1 MAWKAS
7 QTIQMGI
14 TGATVLAAYFITARR
29 KGIGGRT
36 EPGYKIVPLSSSRLP
51 QIDYMDVARQKH
63 VIHVLTEMDV
73 TQARGLLR
81 AHKERTGE
89 ALSFTAYLVACVART
104 VDADK
109 MAHAYRQGRRKLVIF
124 EDVDV
129 NTIIERPVG
138 DRTIPVPY
146 VIRAANHKTFREIH
160 QEIRAA
166 QGEQVEVTGRLNLMK
181 WYWLLPPVL
190 GRAFWRLLLNNPFLM
205 KRTPGTVSVSAV
217 GMFGQ
222 GAGWGIPVTGYTLQ
236 VIVGG
241 ISKKPGVVDGKI
253 EPRQYLSL
261 TLCFDHDIV
270 DGAPAARFTAR
281 LKEMVEGAAELDFLS
296 KEAP

>member
-1 MAWKAS
+1 MAWRNSKA
-7 QTIQMGI
+7 IQMGLG
-14 TGATVLAAYFITARR
+14 GAAVLAAYFITTRR
-29 KGIGGRT
+29 KTTQEGSRPSYT
-36 EPGYKIVPLSSSRLP
+36 IVPLRSSRLP
-51 QIDYMDVARQKH
+51 QTDYMDIARQKH
-63 VIHVLTEMDV
+63 MIHVLTEMDV

-89 ALSFTAYLVACVART
+89 ALSFTAYLVACVAKA

-146 VIRAANHKTFREIH
+146 VIRAANRKSFREIH
-160 QEIRAA
+160 EEIRAA

-222 GAGWGIPVTGYTLQ
+222 GAGWGIPITAYTLQ

-241 ISKKPGVVDGKI
+241 IAEKPGVVNGKI

-261 TLCFDHDIV
+261 TLCFDHDII
-270 DGAPAARFTAR
+270 DGAPAARFTGR
-281 LKEMVEGAAELDFLS
+281 LKELIERASSLDFLS
-296 KEAP
+296 NEAS

>member
-1 MAWKAS
+1 MAWKDSKAMR
-7 QTIQMGI
+7 MGI
-14 TGATVLAAYFITARR
+14 TGAAILAAYFIASRR
-29 KGIGGRT
+29 RAAGHGSNL
-36 EPGYKIVPLSSSRLP
+36 GYKIVPLPSSRLP
-51 QIDYMDVARQKH
+51 QIDYMDIAKQKH

-73 TQARGLLR
+73 TQARGLMR
-81 AHKERTGE
+81 AHKDRTGE
-89 ALSFTAYLVACVART
+89 ALSFTAYLVACVAGA

-166 QGEQVEVTGRLNLMK
+166 QREQVQITGRLNLMK
-181 WYWLLPPVL
+181 WYWLLPAPL
-190 GRAFWRLLLNNPFLM
+190 GRAFWWLLLNSPFLM

-222 GAGWGIPVTGYTLQ
+222 GAGWGIPITGYTLQ

-241 ISKKPGVVDGKI
+241 ISEKPGVVNGKI
-253 EPRQYLSL
+253 ERREYLSL
-261 TLCFDHDIV
+261 TLCFDHDII
-270 DGAPAARFTAR
+270 DGAPAARFTGR
-281 LKEMVEGAAELDFLS
+281 LKELIEGADGLDFLS
-296 KEAP
+296 KEES

>member
-1 MAWKAS
+1 MAWKDSKAVR
-7 QTIQMGI
+7 MGL
-14 TGATVLAAYFITARR
+14 TGAAVAAAYFIAAKR
-29 KGIGGRT
+29 KAAQEGSR
-36 EPGYKIVPLSSSRLP
+36 PGYKIVPLSSSRLP
-51 QIDYMDVARQKH
+51 QIDYMDIAKQKH

-89 ALSFTAYLVACVART
+89 ALSFTAYLVACVARA

-124 EDVDV
+124 EEVDV

-160 QEIRAA
+160 EEIRAA
-166 QGEQVEVTGRLNLMK
+166 QGEQVEITGRLNLMK

-222 GAGWGIPVTGYTLQ
+222 GAGWGIPITAYTLQ

-241 ISKKPGVVDGKI
+241 ISERPGVVKGKI

-261 TLCFDHDIV
+261 TLCFDHDII
-270 DGAPAARFTAR
+270 DGAPAARFTSR
-281 LKEMVEGAAELDFLS
+281 LKELIEGAGSLDFLS
-296 KEAP
+296 KEAS

>member
-1 MAWKAS
+1 MAWKNSRA
-7 QTIQMGI
+7 IQMGLG
-14 TGATVLAAYFITARR
+14 GAAVLAAYFITTRR
-29 KGIGGRT
+29 KTTQEGSRR
-36 EPGYKIVPLSSSRLP
+36 GYKIVPLRSSRLP
-51 QIDYMDVARQKH
+51 QIDYMDIARQKH

-73 TQARGLLR
+73 TRARGLLR

-89 ALSFTAYLVACVART
+89 ALSFTAYLVACVAKA

-129 NTIIERPVG
+129 NTII
-138 DRTIPVPY
+138 
-146 VIRAANHKTFREIH
+146 
-160 QEIRAA
+160 AA

-181 WYWLLPPVL
+181 WYWLLPAPL

-222 GAGWGIPVTGYTLQ
+222 GAGWGIPITGYTLQ

-241 ISKKPGVVDGKI
+241 ISEKPGVVNGKI
-253 EPRQYLSL
+253 KPREYLSL
-261 TLCFDHDIV
+261 TLCFDHDII
-270 DGAPAARFTAR
+270 DGAPAARFTGR
-281 LKEMVEGAAELDFLS
+281 LKELIEGADSLDFLG
-296 KEAP
+296 KEAS

>member
-1 MAWKAS
+1 MAWKNSRA
-7 QTIQMGI
+7 IQMGLG
-14 TGATVLAAYFITARR
+14 GAAVLAAYFITTRR
-29 KGIGGRT
+29 KTTQEGSRR
-36 EPGYKIVPLSSSRLP
+36 GYKIVPLRSSRLP
-51 QIDYMDVARQKH
+51 QIDYMDIARQKH

-73 TQARGLLR
+73 TRARGLLR

-89 ALSFTAYLVACVART
+89 ALSFTAYLVACVAKA

-181 WYWLLPPVL
+181 WYWLLPAPL

-222 GAGWGIPVTGYTLQ
+222 GAGWGIPITGYTLQ

-241 ISKKPGVVDGKI
+241 ISEKPGVVNGKI
-253 EPRQYLSL
+253 KPREYLSL
-261 TLCFDHDIV
+261 TLCFDHDII
-270 DGAPAARFTAR
+270 DGAPAARFTGR
-281 LKEMVEGAAELDFLS
+281 LKELIEGADSLDFLG
-296 KEAP
+296 KEAS